1 MLAGAGL
8 RLEAALR
15 LLRPWRGVLG
25 SDRIGRRLRAVAAIH
40 VARRPQRAWPPCWSL
55 RGPRG
60 SYPRGP
66 GVRWVGE
73 GQV

>member
-1 MLAGAGL
+1 MLAEAGL

-25 SDRIGRRLRAVAAIH
+25 GDRIGRRLRAGAAIH
-40 VARRPQRAWPPCWSL
+40 VARRPQRAWPLCWSL

-66 GVRWVGE
+66 GVRWVR
-73 GQV
+73 